1 MLRPSPISKPGSAKT
16 AGKNG
21 HANSVRKGG
30 EPPTLKN
37 VLVLV
42 RHGESEWNRLNMF
55 TGWQDVDLTEEGV
68 AEAHRAGAMLKA
80 EGAHLDM
87 AFTSLLKRAQNTL
100 KIILSELGQD
110 DLPIVYDAALN
121 ERHYGDLVGL
131 NKDEARQRWGEE
143 QVHLWQRS
151 YDIAPPGGES
161 LKDTAARALPFYAK
175 RITPELQAGK
185 SVIVVGHGNTLRALV
200 MQLDRLTPEQ
210 VKELS
215 IGTGMPL
222 IYRFRPDGSVAEKRD
237 LAA

>member
-1 MLRPSPISKPGSAKT
+1 VKAANKRGAGMSLRQ
-16 AGKNG
+16 
-21 HANSVRKGG
+21 G
-30 EPPTLKN
+30 EEVPAMKN

-80 EGAHLDM
+80 EGAHVDL

-100 KIILSELGQD
+100 KIILSELDQD
-110 DLPIVYDAALN
+110 KLPIVFDAALN

-161 LKDTAARALPFYAK
+161 LKDTAARVLPFYTK
-175 RITPELQAGK
+175 RIVPELQAGK
-185 SVIVVGHGNTLRALV
+185 NVILVAHGNSLRSLV
-200 MQLDRLTPEQ
+200 MQLDRLSPEQ
-210 VKELS
+210 VKELTIS
-215 IGTGMPL
+215 TGMPL
-222 IYRFRPDGSVAEKRD
+222 IYRLRPDGTVAEKRD